1 MLTALVLILAGAAFG
16 IWAAPRI
23 APVLP
28 SGMRPVAEWLT
39 PGAGAARSEIEEVR
53 ARIDAGLGGVE
64 ARFADLPSGSDVQAR
79 IDAAVSASEGKVSGE
94 IASLRDSVGQL
105 DGAATRQQLDRLDA
119 AIEGQVAELATLKD
133 QLAGTT
139 AATGQLSE
147 EAVQRVDVYRAELD
161 GLRAEMGTLQDKV
174 SGLAA
179 HLDEVAANADREI
192 ATAQTR
198 VGEIQTQA
206 ATALGAAETDA
217 ALALV
222 RAAVASGQPFA
233 APLSKLGEQ
242 PGATVPEGLTAAAAS
257 GVPTLA
263 QLRDSYPDAAH
274 AAIRASIMAGAGDGV
289 LARSRAFLQAQ
300 VASRSLTPKAGM
312 TPDAVLSRMEDRLRR
327 DDLQGVL
334 DKSAALPSEA
344 ASAMSAWLASAK
356 LRLGAEEGLAALNSA
371 APASN

>member
-1 MLTALVLILAGAAFG
+1 VGKL
-16 IWAAPRI
+16 
-23 APVLP
+23 
-28 SGMRPVAEWLT
+28 E
-39 PGAGAARSEIEEVR
+39 GAG
-53 ARIDAGLGGVE
+53 
-64 ARFADLPSGSDVQAR
+64 
-79 IDAAVSASEGKVSGE
+79 
-94 IASLRDSVGQL
+94 
-105 DGAATRQQLDRLDA
+105 TRQQLDRLEA
-119 AIEGQVAELATLKD
+119 AIAGQVAELATLKD

-147 EAVQRVDVYRAELD
+147 EAVQRIDVYRAELD

-179 HLDEVAANADREI
+179 DLDEVAANADREI

-233 APLSKLGEQ
+233 APLAKLREQ
-242 PGATVPEGLTAAAAS
+242 PGVSVPEGLAAAATS

-300 VASRSLTPKAGM
+300 VASRSLTPKPGM

-334 DKSAALPSEA
+334 DESAALPSEA